1 MIYIRETIQYLSMTY
16 NQYKGNRQCFSSNE
30 NNNDY
35 YYKNY
40 HKNGFTKYNNH
51 QKYKNAKKYVFQE
64 ESKLNSKNDF
74 LQEKY
79 GGISSEDY
87 ITNEDYNLLLED
99 MEKLKNEN
107 KNIKELKEKFEQ
119 EIKKLK
125 NYLKEKEKKE
135 KDFKSEIK
143 EIEKLKSEN
152 KNMKELKEKLEQEI
166 QKLKNNMK
174 EKENEENKINAEN
187 KEYEELKNENKNLK
201 ELKEKLEQEMQ
212 KLKNNMKVKENEE
225 NKVNAINKKYEELK
239 NENKNLKELK
249 ENFEQ
254 EIEKIKNNLKE
265 KENTFKAEIKNNQ
278 KLIKNFKTEKNK
290 YELQI
295 KEKEKEINK
304 LKIDKENI
312 LNELRITQ
320 KENKSYIDEIN
331 KQNELINN
339 LEKKNL
345 YFEKSFENE
354 KKKND
359 ELEKLIKGKNEKILY
374 YGNKFEQIKNI
385 MSDINLLNENK
396 TEDREINKNMSF
408 NKEEN
413 INREEEEHNKNSIRI
428 KNGNGKVGIFNKE
441 LNCYMSSV
449 IQILKNIKEFSEVI
463 LNIENLNDDILS
475 SLQNLIYSLYY
486 SKKKSIYITEFKTS
500 FSKIYTRFEGR
511 NSNDSTFFLIYLFS
525 YLQKILPSSKKS
537 STNLSEF
544 SFLNLNNKELEG
556 LKKFLEKF
564 ESKNNSFIHDLF
576 YYFQMSELICSGCN
590 EAKVSF
596 QGNNVLFLSIKDGKT
611 ELNSLEQCINS
622 YLYTKD
628 KKDDKDFTCS
638 SCGRQT
644 ISHVMSLVKLPP
656 ILIINLKKV
665 GDNSLYTHDIDIPF
679 RLKTRDIEKLKKF
692 NMEYELIGFI
702 KHYGSADDGHNIAYT
717 KNIFD
722 QKWYEFNDSKVELIK
737 GYPQTDK
744 AFLLFYQ
751 IIH

>member
-1 MIYIRETIQYLSMTY
+1 
-16 NQYKGNRQCFSSNE
+16 
-30 NNNDY
+30 
-35 YYKNY
+35 
-40 HKNGFTKYNNH
+40 
-51 QKYKNAKKYVFQE
+51 
-64 ESKLNSKNDF
+64 
-74 LQEKY
+74 
-79 GGISSEDY
+79 
-87 ITNEDYNLLLED
+87 
-99 MEKLKNEN
+99 
-107 KNIKELKEKFEQ
+107 
-119 EIKKLK
+119 
-125 NYLKEKEKKE
+125 
-135 KDFKSEIK
+135 
-143 EIEKLKSEN
+143 
-152 KNMKELKEKLEQEI
+152 MKKEKLEQEI

-174 EKENEENKINAEN
+174 E
-187 KEYEELKNENKNLK
+187 
-201 ELKEKLEQEMQ
+201 
-212 KLKNNMKVKENEE
+212 KENEE

-249 ENFEQ
+249 ENLEQ
-254 EIEKIKNNLKE
+254 EIQKLKNNMKE
-265 KENTFKAEIKNNQ
+265 KENSFKAEIKNNQ
-278 KLIKNFKTEKNK
+278 KLIKNLEAQKNK

-295 KEKEKEINK
+295 KEKEKEINN
-304 LKIDKENI
+304 LKIDKEDN
-312 LNELRITQ
+312 LNELRIT
-320 KENKSYIDEIN
+320 KKDNKNYIDEIN
-331 KQNELINN
+331 KKNELINN
-339 LEKKNL
+339 LKKKNL
-345 YFEKSFENE
+345 YFEKSFEDE

-359 ELEKLIKGKNEKILY
+359 ELEKLIKEKDEKILY

-413 INREEEEHNKNSIRI
+413 LNREEEEDNKNSIKI
-428 KNGNGKVGIFNKE
+428 KNGNGKVGIINKE

-475 SLQNLIYSLYY
+475 SLKNLIYSLYY
-486 SKKKSIYITEFKTS
+486 SKKKSIHITEFKTS

-525 YLQKILPSSKKS
+525 YLQKLLPSSKKS
-537 STNLSEF
+537 STNISEF
-544 SFLNLNNKELEG
+544 YFLNLNNKELEG

-576 YYFQMSELICSGCN
+576 YHYQMSELICSGCN

-611 ELNSLEQCINS
+611 ELKSLVQCINS
-622 YLYTKD
+622 YLFTKD
-628 KKDDKDFTCS
+628 KTNDKDFTCS

-644 ISHVMSLVKLPP
+644 ISHVISLVKLSP

-665 GDNSLYTHDIDIPF
+665 GDNSLYSHDINIPF

-702 KHYGSADDGHNIAYT
+702 KHYGRSADDGHNIAYT

-722 QKWYEFNDSKVELIK
+722 QKWYEFNDNRVELIK
-737 GYPQTDK
+737 GYPETDK

-751 IIH
+751 IVH